1 MKSSKVELCRVQR
14 TPLRGLLLLLPL
26 SEERGLVAVSV
37 AASLLSERE
46 GRGLCLLLFFS
57 VAASLPSEERQRC
70 LLLLME
76 SLKVERWAKETGKAK
91 PQLPQADK
99 RGG

>member
-14 TPLRGLLLLLPL
+14 TPLRGLLLLLRMRGERPL
-26 SEERGLVAVSV
+26 PVVVSV
-37 AASLLSERE
+37 AASLL
-46 GRGLCLLLFFS
+46 
-57 VAASLPSEERQRC
+57 SEERQRC

-76 SLKVERWAKETGKAK
+76 SSKVERWAKETDKAK